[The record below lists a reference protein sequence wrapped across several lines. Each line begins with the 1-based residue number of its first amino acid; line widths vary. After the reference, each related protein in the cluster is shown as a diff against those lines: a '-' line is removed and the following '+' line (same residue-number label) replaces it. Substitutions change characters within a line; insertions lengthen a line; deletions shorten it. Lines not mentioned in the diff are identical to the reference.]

1 MWNQENVEDCRELM
15 ENGTSASLALLG
27 GLRCSRCPVSQSSSL
42 LHQVDVKVSNTTG
55 GPYFVA
61 QRCSPSA
68 AAIAHHQR
76 YLPSTSSSL
85 WPAHPRWC
93 IALFSQREK
102 AENRSHCGESNHQRH
117 GHAGCVRLPN
127 RPTRREPVPI
137 LCLKT
142 SLSRGD
148 DRPRSLSTLYAS
160 CRGETVKRQV
170 SVSIFPCNSPIFQ

>member
-15 ENGTSASLALLG
+15 ENGTSASLALIYD
-27 GLRCSRCPVSQSSSL
+27 LRCSRCPVSQSSPLS
-42 LHQVDVKVSNTTG
+42 HPVDVKVSNITG

-102 AENRSHCGESNHQRH
+102 AENRSHCGRPTRQRH

-170 SVSIFPCNSPIFQ
+170 SVCIFPCNSPIFQ